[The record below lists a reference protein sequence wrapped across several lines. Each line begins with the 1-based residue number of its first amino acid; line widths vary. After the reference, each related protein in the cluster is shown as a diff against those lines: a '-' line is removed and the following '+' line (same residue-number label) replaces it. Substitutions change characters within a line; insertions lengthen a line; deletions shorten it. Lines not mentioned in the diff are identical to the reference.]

1 MNSDRR
7 IAPSILSADF
17 GHLAEQVRMVEDSG
31 ADMLHVDIMD
41 GHFVPNLTIG
51 PVVVQWIRSNSKLP
65 FDVHLMIENADDYIE
80 PFVKAGANLV
90 SVHFEACTHL
100 NRTLNLIH
108 SFNCKAGVVLNP
120 ASPVEWLEDSLS
132 DLDYVLLMSV
142 NPGFGGQKFISHVLK
157 KVEKLRFLRAQ
168 LGLSFSIEIDGGI
181 TINNLRD
188 AAIAGVDW
196 FVAGSSIFGSNDP
209 PATVQRMKDILKEF
223 TLA

>member
-51 PVVVQWIRSNSKLP
+51 PVVVQWIRTNSKLP